1 MTEYGVQPT
10 GFVRKPMTEIMASL
24 QAKMIEVF
32 GPGVIQTPQSP
43 LGQIIGMVADVSNE
57 GWENALDTYQSFDV
71 DAALQTRLDT
81 TGQFQRMTRLPGE
94 SDEAFRSR
102 ISNTFRADIK
112 LSKRINDISA
122 IDGVSFAW
130 IIENSGHEENGYGMP
145 PHSVA
150 HAVIGGDDEDVAA
163 VIYENAIGGIGLFG
177 DYPVSIEADGFCRT
191 VLFIRPIEVPIRVEL
206 DVRHIADACQCAPP
220 SIGTITQFVID
231 AFAGECGYKNGDTVT
246 EDRIVAET
254 AQIGNM
260 KIVDCRIAKVANS
273 QPAASIA
280 TTIYERPVIISPN
293 VIVRYV

>member
-43 LGQIIGMVADVSNE
+43 LGQIIGVVADVSNE

-112 LSKRINDISA
+112 LSKRINDIAA

-130 IIENSGHEENGYGMP
+130 IIENSGNEENSYGMP

>member
-1 MTEYGVQPT
+1 MPDYGVVPT
-10 GFVRKPMTEIMASL
+10 GFASKTLDVLLAEIEQKNADRLGSDIV
-24 QAKMIEVF
+24 QDE
-32 GPGVIQTPQSP
+32 PSP
-43 LGQIIGMVADVSNE
+43 LGQFNGLFADTLADV
-57 GWENALDTYQSFDV
+57 WETFLEVYQSFDV
-71 DAALQTRLDT
+71 DGAEGPRLDVIAK
-81 TGQFQRMTRLPGE
+81 FQRLQRLTGE
-94 SDEAFRSR
+94 LDVAFRTR
-102 ISNTFRADIK
+102 ITNDGKADIK
-112 LSKRINDISA
+112 LSKRINDIAA

-150 HAVIGGDDEDVAA
+150 HAVIGGDDEDVAK

-246 EDRIVAET
+246 EDRVVAET

-273 QPAASIA
+273 QPATSIP
-280 TTIYERPVIISPN
+280 TTIYERPVIISPH